1 MKYILITLLFPII
14 SFSQTI
20 PDTCFTEQELIQIS
34 TTLDSLWEAD
44 SINNVLIS
52 QQHDLIKQY
61 RYLTKLDSLQILYQ
75 KQQITYLNNNIDLYI
90 QQQQRMQP
98 KWYDSKQLWF
108 GSGIVATILTAFT
121 VSLLI
126 H

>member
-20 PDTCFTEQELIQIS
+20 PDTCFTKQELIQIS